1 MERTCKIGDNEITL
15 EELEDVVAIEL
26 EAPEREEEEEAD
38 FGERVDLA
46 EEFDVNEAEAR
57 AFESG
62 GWIFVRSTEETR
74 SMVER
79 WETPSEAKSA
89 GKAYRTEE
97 GRLYVLGDRLTVR
110 LDEDL
115 SENEIGKI
123 LADAGLEIVQEL
135 TFASNLYEVRV
146 TGEADP
152 LDLAAELDE
161 RSDVVY
167 AEPNFVEHIPQR
179 YTPSD
184 PDYDQQWQWNND
196 GSGGATAGA
205 DVDAEEAWEY
215 AQGGGTRIAVID
227 NGFDVGHPDLSAA
240 VTGAGYFQ
248 STPGGGASFQTG
260 TSGYPD
266 NDHGTFCA
274 GMAVAREGNS
284 EGGVGAAYEADFIP
298 VACLSDQLGT
308 QTTLAR
314 AVAYAADPTREVSGA
329 DPADGADVISC
340 SLGPDGQPFPMR
352 NVLRN
357 AIDFA
362 VNNGRD
368 GQGTP
373 VFWAVENRNNNINQD
388 QVCNYQNTVA
398 VGRTDND
405 DQQVQ
410 CAFGGGLDFMAPG
423 QNVYSTDNRSTSG
436 GYGTWSG
443 TSFAT
448 PAAAGIG
455 ALVIEM
461 DPDLD
466 WDEVRDVMRDTC
478 DQVGGVTYGADDR
491 NQQYGFGRVNAAD
504 AICRALRSV
513 ELETPNLTFNDVLE
527 DRTVVRAARFTVR
540 SCDTV
545 DLQVSDGPTLL
556 TGDGSFGLPDA
567 SAITVGPTAPGTT
580 AARIWV
586 SYTAEDVPPGGSATG
601 EVTIRDTET
610 EEEWAIPLSATVIER
625 EPVAVDLV
633 LDRSWSMSRDSGV
646 VTTGGASIDRMGI
659 LQSSAPTLVELLK
672 EDDAVGVVR
681 FNHNA
686 QAVTSDVAEAGAA
699 PFGSGRTQAKTAIQN
714 LSPSGDTSIG
724 DGVAIAHGRLASL
737 GGYEDEAI
745 VVFTDGHE
753 NEPRSIADVSGMI
766 DESVFAIGLGTPEQL
781 RPSALNSLAN
791 GTGGYVVLTDEL
803 GNDDNFLLTKYFMQ
817 ILAGVKNNDV
827 VVDPEGY
834 LTPEATHRIPFHV
847 TEADVEVDVAL
858 VESAQDVF
866 RLSLETPA
874 GDVLDAADAR
884 VKPELSFV
892 DADAVTYYR
901 FNPPVSTD
909 SGSAGSGRWHAILE
923 IDEKYFERYLAQAV
937 EAEHELDA
945 EQLRSQGVRYNL
957 SVFTD
962 SGLGMRTTLSQ
973 DSYEPG
979 ARLTLRTVLRQY
991 GNIPITDATV
1001 SADVSS
1007 PDGTE
1012 RTVTLDPVEEG
1023 VFETNL
1029 ATSSTG
1035 VYRTHVHAD
1044 GRSLR
1049 GKSFTREEI
1058 RTASVWHGGDDPEA
1072 AGQPNAQARLLC
1084 ELLECLSRD
1093 SFAEAME
1100 QWGVDARAF
1109 RECVERYCDGVDELG
1124 GLEGLEQGDGTT
1136 ARPGAGS
1143 AVDLDSMTVSDLLER
1158 VTMMQMAEG
1167 EGET

>member
-1 MERTCKIGDNEITL
+1 MERKCNIGDTEITL

-26 EAPEREEEEEAD
+26 EDRKREEETD

-46 EEFDVNEAEAR
+46 EEYEFDEAEIR
-57 AFESG
+57 AFEEG
-62 GWIFVRSTEETR
+62 GWVFVRPTEETR
-74 SMVER
+74 SAVER
-79 WETPSEAKSA
+79 RKTPSGAASVA
-89 GKAYRTEE
+89 KAYRTEE
-97 GRLYVLGDRLTVR
+97 GRLFLLGDRLTVR

-115 SENEIGKI
+115 SENQVERT

-146 TGEADP
+146 TSEDDP
-152 LDLAAELDE
+152 LDLAAELE
-161 RSDVVY
+161 GHSDVIY
-167 AEPNFVEHIPQR
+167 AEPNFIEHIPQR

-205 DVDAEEAWEY
+205 DVDAEEAWDY
-215 AQGGGTRIAVID
+215 AQGGRTRVAVID
-227 NGFDVGHPDLSAA
+227 NGFDVDHPDLAAA
-240 VTGAGYFQ
+240 VTDAGYFQ

-266 NDHGTFCA
+266 DDHGTFCA
-274 GMAVAREGNS
+274 GMAIAREGNG
-284 EGGVGAAYEADFIP
+284 EGGVGAAYEADFVP
-298 VACLSDQLGT
+298 VACLVDQIGT

-340 SLGPDGQPFPMR
+340 SLGPDGQPFTMR

-362 VNNGRD
+362 VNSGR
-368 GQGTP
+368 GGLGTP

-388 QVCNYQNTVA
+388 QVCNYQNTIA

-410 CAFGGGLDFMAPG
+410 CAFGAGLDFMAPG
-423 QNVYSTDNRSTSG
+423 QNVYNTDNRSTSG

-455 ALVIEM
+455 ALVLEM

-466 WDEVRDVMRDTC
+466 WDEVRDVMRETC
-478 DQVGGVTYGADDR
+478 EQVGGVTYGADDR
-491 NQQYGFGRVNAAD
+491 HQQYGFGRVNAAD
-504 AICRALRSV
+504 AVCRALRSV
-513 ELETPNLTFNDVLE
+513 ELETPRLTFNDVLE
-527 DRTVVRAARFTVR
+527 DRTAVRAARFTVS
-540 SCDTV
+540 SCETV
-545 DLQVSDGPTLL
+545 DLQVANGPTLL
-556 TGDGSFGLPDA
+556 DGDGSFGLPDA
-567 SAITVGPTAPGTT
+567 STITVSPTAPGTT

-586 SYTAEDVPPGGSATG
+586 SYTAEGVSAGGGASG

-610 EEEWAIPLSATVIER
+610 DEEWTIPLSATVVER

-633 LDRSWSMSRDSGV
+633 LDRSLSMEQESGV
-646 VTTGGASIDRMGI
+646 VTTSGASIDRMGI
-659 LQSSAPTLVELLK
+659 LQSSAPTLVELLE
-672 EDDAVGVVR
+672 EDDAVGVVQ
-681 FNHNA
+681 FNENA
-686 QAVTSDVAEAGAA
+686 QAVTSDVSEAGAA
-699 PFGSGRTQAKTAIQN
+699 PYGTGRTQAKTAIQN
-714 LSPSGDTSIG
+714 LSPAGATSIG
-724 DGVAIAHGRLASL
+724 DGIAVAHGRLDSL

-753 NEPRSIADVSGMI
+753 NRPRYIADVSGMI

-803 GNDDNFLLTKYFMQ
+803 GTDDNFLLTKYFLQ
-817 ILAGVKNNDV
+817 ILAGVKNNDI

-834 LTPEATHRIPFHV
+834 LTPGETRRIPFHV
-847 TEADVEVDVAL
+847 TEADVEVDVAV
-858 VESAQDVF
+858 VESVRDVF

-892 DADAVTYYR
+892 DADSVTYYR
-901 FNPPVSTD
+901 FTPPVSTD
-909 SGSAGSGRWHAILE
+909 SGPVGYGRWHAILE
-923 IDEKYFERYLAQAV
+923 VDEKYFERYLAQRPQATHGFDI
-937 EAEHELDA
+937 ETHRTE
-945 EQLRSQGVRYNL
+945 GVQYNL

-979 ARLTLRTVLRQY
+979 ATLTLRTALRQY
-991 GNIPITDATV
+991 GDIPIDDATV
-1001 SADVSS
+1001 TADVSS

-1012 RTVTLDPVEEG
+1012 RTVTLDPVNEG
-1023 VFETNL
+1023 VFETDL

-1035 VYRTHVHAD
+1035 VYRTHVYAD

-1049 GKSFTREEI
+1049 GRPFTREAI
-1058 RTASVWHGGDDPEA
+1058 RTASIWHGGDDPEA
-1072 AGQPNAQARLLC
+1072 VGRPNAQARLLC
-1084 ELLECLSRD
+1084 ELLECVSGDPL
-1093 SFAEAME
+1093 AEVME

-1109 RECVERYCDGVDELG
+1109 RECIERYCEGVDELG
-1124 GLEGLEQGDGTT
+1124 ELESVEPGGGTT
-1136 ARPGAGS
+1136 ARPWAGAP
-1143 AVDLDSMTVSDLLER
+1143 VDLDTLSVRELLER
-1158 VTMMQMAEG
+1158 ANVAQMIEG
-1167 EGET
+1167 DGET